1 MPGQLTASILN
12 EIRNRIKLLRHVDR
26 FSRNIEDEYEIG
38 PILGRGSFGIVR
50 IVTHKQSQHKMAMK
64 IIKKQMLSNT
74 QRNNSRP
81 YRIEEMVL
89 KTLHSQKPN
98 SRYFTQLYDV
108 FETATHLYFI
118 LELCSMSLYDYL
130 IQHNGSL
137 HEDQVRVI
145 AYQVCEATAY
155 LHKLG
160 IIHRDLKLENILLT
174 SSRELQIKLI
184 DFGSSQFI
192 NSQMLSDSLTL
203 TSQSTLYT
211 SSPQLLKLEEGANHH
226 VVASFSDD
234 NWSLGVIFS
243 ILLTGE
249 SPFCEQNISMMLKD
263 IRTGTLR
270 WTDTTWHG
278 ISETAKDFIKRFL
291 EMDPNSRM
299 TCEQALQ
306 HPFLTLH

>member
-1 MPGQLTASILN
+1 
-12 EIRNRIKLLRHVDR
+12 
-26 FSRNIEDEYEIG
+26 
-38 PILGRGSFGIVR
+38 
-50 IVTHKQSQHKMAMK
+50 
-64 IIKKQMLSNT
+64 
-74 QRNNSRP
+74 
-81 YRIEEMVL
+81 
-89 KTLHSQKPN
+89 
-98 SRYFTQLYDV
+98 
-108 FETATHLYFI
+108 
-118 LELCSMSLYDYL
+118 MSLYDFL
-130 IQHNGSL
+130 IEHNGSL
-137 HEDQVRVI
+137 REDQVRVI
-145 AYQVCEATAY
+145 AYQICEATAF

-192 NSQMLSDSLTL
+192 SNSQILSDSLTL

-211 SSPQLLKLEEGANHH
+211 SSPQLLKLEDGAGHA
-226 VVASFSDD
+226 VASFSDD

-249 SPFCEQNISMMLKD
+249 SPFCEQNILTMLKD

-270 WTDTTWHG
+270 WTDATWHS
-278 ISETAKDFIKRFL
+278 ISETAKDFVKRFL

-306 HPFLTLH
+306 HPFLALH